1 MFKEIS
7 SQKNLEKAYLKL
19 AEQMESDGRSNRY
32 AGWDALKLSDLELK
46 SAQIIR
52 EARSEML
59 NFTEV
64 APASLFKI
72 PKKNNPHKDR
82 EIFIYNLKDRIKAQA
97 IYQVVEPYFDKY
109 LSPWLFSYRSS
120 HPSYFAARS
129 VVRHYRKYWQRDYAL
144 ITDVSDYTG
153 NIQSEILLKK
163 IAAIGFSDEVMK
175 LFALFIENRAV
186 RDGKIVRP
194 PVGLISGTPLIAL
207 FYNIYLDEFDKY
219 CGPRVDFYRRVGD
232 DLIIFDQKE
241 ERVKL
246 LYDKLLK
253 ETTALGV
260 TLHKTKT
267 KYIKASESFGYLG
280 YSFLKGKV
288 SLSSVFIKY
297 TQKRWHK
304 QFSFYNQKR
313 PAQKK
318 DFLIKALEREK
329 NNLNND
335 FKQLAEQKKLITDGH
350 QIQKF
355 SESFFRILTRYFFE
369 TYSEKNR
376 RLLATHLNGINFKS
390 PYKHFLNFHHGHH
403 KGSN

>member
-1 MFKEIS
+1 MFKEITS
-7 SQKNLEKAYLKL
+7 RKNLEKAYLKL
-19 AEQMESDGRSNRY
+19 AEQMEGDGRSNRY
-32 AGWDALKLSDLELK
+32 AGWDALKLSDLELR
-46 SAQIIR
+46 SAQIIK

-59 NFTEV
+59 SFTEV

-129 VVRHYRKYWQRDYAL
+129 VVRHYRKYWQRDFAL

-153 NIQSEILLKK
+153 NIRSEILLKK
-163 IAAIGFSDEVMK
+163 IAAIGFSDDVMK
-175 LFALFIENRAV
+175 LFALFIENRAL

-219 CGPRVDFYRRVGD
+219 CGTRADFYRRVGD

-246 LYDKLLK
+246 LYEHLLK
-253 ETTALGV
+253 ETAALGV
-260 TLHKTKT
+260 SLHKTKT
-267 KYIKASESFGYLG
+267 KYIKASESFDYLG
-280 YSFLKGKV
+280 YHFSKGRV
-288 SLSSVFIKY
+288 SLNSVFVKY
-297 TQKRWHK
+297 TQKRWRK

-318 DFLIKALEREK
+318 DFLIKAIKREN

-335 FKQLAEQKKLITDGH
+335 FKQLAEQKKLVTDGK
-350 QIQKF
+350 QIQEF
-355 SESFFRILTRYFFE
+355 SESFFRILTRYFFGVY
-369 TYSEKNR
+369 TKKNR
-376 RLLATHLNGINFKS
+376 RLLNERLAGINLRS
-390 PYKHFLNFHHGHH
+390 PYKYFLNFHDEYR
-403 KGSN
+403 KRPN